1 MPKETAKSK
10 RTTSKTARVLG
21 LLTSPAPSAAPAS
34 DAALD
39 SPSHPNVKLSDDQTV
54 EDQIRNA
61 LASELD
67 EFLPPQQEAEPQAP
81 EDPGPVPAPE
91 EPIPEEPVLE
101 EPAEE
106 DPVWEEPV
114 PEEPAGEEPVWEE
127 PAPASVPEA
136 PVQPEPD
143 QEPSISHPRSVTI
156 RAKLDHVPDPD
167 QDFTCFNVMQAL
179 VESKAEKYIKLFGLC
194 TCHRCHA
201 DVVALSLSNLP
212 AKYLVTSSEEIVPL
226 LSVYEG
232 TYSAAVISQVM
243 NACKKV
249 MMNPRHKR

>member
-10 RTTSKTARVLG
+10 RNTSKTARVLG
-21 LLTSPAPSAAPAS
+21 LLTSPASSAAP
-34 DAALD
+34 DAA
-39 SPSHPNVKLSDDQTV
+39 PSDPPARPAVKQSDDHVV
-54 EDQIRNA
+54 EQQIRDA
-61 LASELD
+61 LESELD
-67 EFLPPQQEAEPQAP
+67 GTLPPQREAEPRTPEEPAPAPVP
-81 EDPGPVPAPE
+81 EDPIPE
-91 EPIPEEPVLE
+91 EPFLEEPAAEEPVLE
-101 EPAEE
+101 EPAP
-106 DPVWEEPV
+106 DP
-114 PEEPAGEEPVWEE
+114 
-127 PAPASVPEA
+127 VPEA
-136 PVQPEPD
+136 PDPPEPA
-143 QEPSISHPRSVTI
+143 QEPRAPRSVTMHS
-156 RAKLDHVPDPD
+156 KLDHAPEPD

-194 TCHRCHA
+194 TCPRCHA

-212 AKYLVTSSEEIVPL
+212 AKYLVTSNEEMVPL